1 MSIIRKWK
9 TRLDRFAEWF
19 ARFWEGK
26 TKKPA
31 PVPAPVPAPNPQP
44 APEPVPKPQPPTEA
58 FEVLAPNPLPAGQ
71 RHNEIGGVLT
81 IPAVRWSASYGY
93 DAYRVDGKAAIRL
106 SGGSGSRVEY
116 AVRLTG
122 GRYAVRIHTR
132 ARTHTENGLRIT
144 INGTV
149 LRAPAEH
156 KLAGADG
163 LYVRKTGWS
172 SDTEWQK
179 GEAHSGPVHV
189 DLPAGDHIFSI
200 AEWKK
205 QNPFIE
211 VIELRRLP

>member
-1 MSIIRKWK
+1 MSILRKWK
-9 TRLDRFAEWF
+9 EKLDRFAERF

-26 TKKPA
+26 TKKP
-31 PVPAPVPAPNPQP
+31 VPAPVPSP
-44 APEPVPKPQPPTEA
+44 APAPKPPAPPASNTEA
-58 FEVLAPNPLPAGQ
+58 YEVLPANPLPAGH
-71 RHNEIGGVLT
+71 RHNEIGGVLI
-81 IPAVRWSASYGY
+81 IPAVRWTESYGY

-106 SGGSGSRVEY
+106 SGGTGSHVQY
-116 AVRLTG
+116 SVRLTG

-149 LRAPAEH
+149 LRAPAGH

-179 GEAHSGPVHV
+179 GESHAGPVHV
-189 DLPAGDHIFSI
+189 DLPAGDSTFGIR
-200 AEWKK
+200 EWKK

-211 VIELRRLP
+211 TIELRKLS